1 MEQDQKVSAQRE
13 QVIAFLLAMAGLF
26 ALFTS
31 FLRASQA
38 DFQIAKITIGVML
51 AALIIL
57 ADHFPIHLTRGTKIS
72 MTSLPIYLGAVFLPA
87 PLAVLGTGAGMLIA
101 EIRSMPQRGT
111 LFRDVAATAGQW
123 MTVSLLGSLVAH
135 LNIPGYPAGTV
146 RFPLLVAAA
155 LTFLVTDFTVFSLTN
170 SFILGEP
177 FGRVLRSTVSEG
189 IGVEGAQYLI
199 AILGALAAVQEPWAV
214 VLVIVPA
221 VIAYFAFKNIKE
233 VKDDTLILLEDMA
246 DTVDLRDVYTGGHSR
261 RVADLTRQTLS
272 QLKIYGLE
280 AEIIETAARLHDIGK
295 IGIPDAILQKP
306 GRLTPEET
314 AVMQTHSE
322 KGADLLSKYKNFSR
336 GVSMIMHHHERWDG
350 KGYPVGLSGY
360 DIPFGARVIAVADS
374 YDAMTSERP
383 YRSALDSRQA
393 IQILLEGRGRQWDAN
408 VVNAFV
414 DMMSEKLEVKP
425 QAVPAKQ
432 GILPL
437 VSKTIANSP

>member
-1 MEQDQKVSAQRE
+1 MEQDQKIINQRE
-13 QVIAFLLAMAGLF
+13 QVIAFLLALAGFF
-26 ALFTS
+26 ALFAS
-31 FLRASQA
+31 FLRAQQA
-38 DFQIAKITIGVML
+38 DFQPKKIVMGVIL
-51 AALIIL
+51 AALVIL
-57 ADHFPIHLTRGTKIS
+57 ADQFPIHLTRGTKFS

-87 PLAVLGTGAGMLIA
+87 PLAVLATGGGMLIA

-111 LFRDVAATAGQW
+111 LFRDVAATTGQW

-135 LNIPGYPAGTV
+135 LNVPGYPAGTI

-155 LTFLVTDFTVFSLTN
+155 LTFFVTDFTAFSLTN

-177 FGRVLRSTVSEG
+177 FGRVLRSTISEG

-199 AILGALAAVQEPWAV
+199 AILGALAAAQEPWAIA
-214 VLVIVPA
+214 LVAVPA
-221 VIAYFAFKNIKE
+221 IISYFAFKNIKE
-233 VKDDTLILLEDMA
+233 VKDDTLMLLEDMA

-295 IGIPDAILQKP
+295 IGIPDEILQKP
-306 GRLTPEET
+306 GRLTPEEI
-314 AVMQTHSE
+314 AVMQTHSQ
-322 KGADLLSKYKNFSR
+322 KGAELLSKYKNFSR

-350 KGYPVGLSGY
+350 KGYPAGISGY

-383 YRSALDSRQA
+383 YRSALESRQA
-393 IQILLEGRGRQWDAN
+393 IQILLEGRGSQWDAS

-414 DMMSEKLEVKP
+414 DMMSEKLEVKS
-425 QAVPAKQ
+425 QAVPANQ
-432 GILPL
+432 GIFPL